1 LIAPWLF
8 RSPAGANVGNALSLF
23 GRIQDQHRPIC
34 DIGQYFHVAVAK
46 PIAGSIEQGHI
57 ETPATLPAT
66 IG

>member
-23 GRIQDQHRPIC
+23 GRTQDQHRPSATLASISM
-34 DIGQYFHVAVAK
+34 
-46 PIAGSIEQGHI
+46 IAGSIEQGHI